1 MHREIVSL
9 KRPSRLPGP
18 SIQSSVTFLS
28 KVLNSVLLLNLKKK
42 GMALNKIGNSVNKE
56 RKGTFIII
64 FKYDGFIE

>member
-42 GMALNKIGNSVNKE
+42 GMALNKMGK
-56 RKGTFIII
+56 
-64 FKYDGFIE
+64 